1 MEKLFDINQHK
12 YTRLNDESP
21 KIMHFNYSE
30 FQPKKKSKSRIQ
42 IVNGVDLKTKCQSS
56 VGRKI

>member
-30 FQPKKKSKSRIQ
+30 FQPKKKKVKVEYKS
-42 IVNGVDLKTKCQSS
+42 
-56 VGRKI
+56 